1 MGHTFVF
8 NNDDDINRNLKLEI
22 NDLST
27 SKLFNVPRKY
37 SD

>member
-1 MGHTFVF
+1 MF
-8 NNDDDINRNLKLEI
+8 NNDDDINRNLKPEI

-27 SKLFNVPRKY
+27 SKRFNVPKKY